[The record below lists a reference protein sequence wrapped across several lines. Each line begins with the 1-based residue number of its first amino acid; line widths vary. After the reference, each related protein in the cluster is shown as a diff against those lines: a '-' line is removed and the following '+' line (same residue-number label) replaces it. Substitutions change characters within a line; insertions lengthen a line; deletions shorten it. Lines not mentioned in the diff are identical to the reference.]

1 MLFIPSTIIRRPYT
15 MITRIKDA
23 LLYNFYIQTNS
34 YLTFKKVVRFR
45 RTLSVHQH
53 IYISITLF
61 AKMRNLCNLVF
72 NLFAHIE
79 IAQLFFYCKKI
90 PCIMYQIV
98 SKVWTFILSSTVP
111 KSNKVVVIDY
121 LCKITAIRLR
131 QMTYMT

>member
-1 MLFIPSTIIRRPYT
+1 MKCCLIILFYLQLFLGFVMVYFKI
-15 MITRIKDA
+15 
-23 LLYNFYIQTNS
+23 FYIKTNS

-45 RTLSVHQH
+45 GTLSVHQH

-61 AKMRNLCNLVF
+61 AKMRNLCNLVI

-79 IAQLFFYCKKI
+79 IAQLFFDCKKI

-111 KSNKVVVIDY
+111 KSNNVVVIDAK
-121 LCKITAIRLR
+121 LQQSI
-131 QMTYMT
+131 